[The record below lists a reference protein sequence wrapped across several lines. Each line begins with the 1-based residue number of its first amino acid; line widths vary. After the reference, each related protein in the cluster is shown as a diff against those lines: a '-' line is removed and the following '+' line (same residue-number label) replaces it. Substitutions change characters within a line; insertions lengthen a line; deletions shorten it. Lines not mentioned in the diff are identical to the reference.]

1 MSLRCLARNFCCLKT
16 TLCMLLFLTLGTAAW
31 AEPVFKVGFVAPTV
45 KGDPF
50 FTEVIKAMQ
59 AAARDLNIELA
70 IEYAG
75 RSMPVYNKRNG
86 VKLMENYKPDY
97 FITGNWPGGAKYHL
111 LEAQDLGIKT
121 FVINTPMTADEG
133 SSVGTPRIKL
143 SNWLGQ
149 MSPDNFQAS
158 YQLADILITEARS
171 RKLAAAD
178 GKVHMVALSGNADE
192 AVSEQRLAGLN
203 ARVNGYQDVALQEAV
218 LAGWQKETA
227 YRETLRM
234 LEQYPDI
241 SIIWSASDLMAEGAA
256 EAAEKAGRK
265 PGEDI
270 IIGGF
275 DWNEENLRDIE
286 RGRLTASMGGHL
298 LEGAWALI
306 LLYDYHKGIDFAREL
321 DVNFES
327 SMYAIT
333 TQNVKQ
339 YSHLIDGMDWD
350 KVDFT
355 RFSKALN
362 PRLRNYDFS
371 LSMVF
376 KSLAD
381 GDAAVATTHS
391 E

>member
-1 MSLRCLARNFCCLKT
+1 MSLRHLRRILCCIQTALCL
-16 TLCMLLFLTLGTAAW
+16 LLFLTLGTAAW
-31 AEPVFKVGFVAPTV
+31 AEPAFKVGFVAPTV

-59 AAARDLNIELA
+59 AAARDLNIDLA

-75 RSMPVYNKRNG
+75 RSMPLYAKRNG
-86 VKLMENYKPDY
+86 IKLMEAYKPDY

-111 LEAQDLGIKT
+111 QEAQDLGIKT
-121 FVINTPMTADEG
+121 FVINTPMTENGD
-133 SSVGTPRIKL
+133 STVGAPRNKL

-158 YQLADILITEARS
+158 YQLADILIAEAQS

-178 GKVHMVALSGNADE
+178 GKVHIIALNGNADE

-203 ARVNGYQDVALQEAV
+203 ARVKGYQDVVLKEAV

-234 LEQYPDI
+234 LEQFPSI
-241 SIIWSASDLMAEGAA
+241 SVIWSASDLMAEGAT

-265 PGEDI
+265 PGQDI
-270 IIGGF
+270 VIGGF

-286 RGRLTASMGGHL
+286 QGRLTASMGGHL
-298 LEGAWALI
+298 LEGAWALV

-333 TQNVKQ
+333 TQNVEQ
-339 YSHLIDGMDWD
+339 YSRLIDGMDWD

-355 RFSKALN
+355 QFSKALT
-362 PRLRNYDFS
+362 
-371 LSMVF
+371 
-376 KSLAD
+376 D
-381 GDAAVATTHS
+381 GNSAVAITHS

>member
-1 MSLRCLARNFCCLKT
+1 
-16 TLCMLLFLTLGTAAW
+16 MLLFLTLGTAAS
-31 AEPVFKVGFVAPTV
+31 AEPVFKVGFVVPTV

-50 FTEVIKAMQ
+50 FTEVTKAMQ

-86 VKLMENYKPDY
+86 VKLMRDYKPNY

-111 LEAQDLGIKT
+111 QEAQDQGIKS
-121 FVINTPMTADEG
+121 FVINTPMT
-133 SSVGTPRIKL
+133 SSVGAPRSEL

-158 YQLADILITEARS
+158 YQLADILISEARN
-171 RKLAAAD
+171 RKLAASD
-178 GKVHMVALSGNADE
+178 GKVHMVALNGNADE

-203 ARVNGYQDVALQEAV
+203 ARVNGYQDAVLQEAV

-227 YRETLRM
+227 YRETLRL
-234 LEQYPDI
+234 LEQFPNI
-241 SIIWSASDLMAEGAA
+241 SVIWAASDLMAEGAA

-270 IIGGF
+270 VIGGF

-298 LEGAWALI
+298 LEGVWALV

-321 DVNFES
+321 DVDFES

-333 TQNVKQ
+333 TQNIKQ
-339 YSHLIDGMDWD
+339 YSHLVEGMDWD

-362 PRLRNYDFS
+362 PRLRSYDFS

-376 KSLAD
+376 KTLAD
-381 GDAAVATTHS
+381 SSSSVATTNS